1 MDAQNAAMP
10 PRLIETSVT
19 SHMKYILNKCHDTR
33 VRIYLNSL
41 NIVVF
46 LLFCLIFGAALYYC
60 YRKKLSPDQEAEK
73 MIKDQEY
80 ILSKIR
86 FYKEHQKH
94 ITDSA
99 KITQLPNTLD
109 PRPFPEY

>member
-1 MDAQNAAMP
+1 MDSLPDAGP
-10 PRLIETSVT
+10 PRLIETGAF

-41 NIVVF
+41 NIIVF
-46 LLFCLIFGAALYYC
+46 LIFCIIFGSALYYC
-60 YRKKLSPDQEAEK
+60 YRKKLSPDQEADK
-73 MIKDQEY
+73 MLKDQEY

-94 ITDSA
+94 ITESS

>member
-1 MDAQNAAMP
+1 MDTPNAGP
-10 PRLIETSVT
+10 PRLIESGASTY
-19 SHMKYILNKCHDTR
+19 MNFILNKCHDTR
-33 VRIYLNSL
+33 TRIYLNSL
-41 NIVVF
+41 NIIVF
-46 LLFCLIFGAALYYC
+46 LGFCIIFGFALYYC
-60 YRKKLSPDQEAEK
+60 YQRKLSPEQEMEK
-73 MIKDQEY
+73 HVKDQEY

-94 ITDSA
+94 ITESS

>member
-1 MDAQNAAMP
+1 M
-10 PRLIETSVT
+10 L
-19 SHMKYILNKCHDTR
+19 
-33 VRIYLNSL
+33 
-41 NIVVF
+41 
-46 LLFCLIFGAALYYC
+46 
-60 YRKKLSPDQEAEK
+60 
-73 MIKDQEY
+73 KDQEY

-94 ITDSA
+94 ISESA

>member
-1 MDAQNAAMP
+1 MDIPNSAP
-10 PRLIETSVT
+10 PRLIESGASTY
-19 SHMKYILNKCHDTR
+19 MKYILNKCHETR
-33 VRIYLNSL
+33 THIYLNSL
-41 NIVVF
+41 NIIVF
-46 LLFCLIFGAALYYC
+46 LVFCFIFGLALYYC
-60 YRKKLSPDQEAEK
+60 YRRKLSPDQEAEK
-73 MIKDQEY
+73 MLKDQEY

-94 ITDSA
+94 ISNSA